1 MPIKREKHPVTFRLW
16 PESYRALQRLAAVQD
31 TTRNNVLN
39 RIILALDANV
49 QKMITGGGGDVENY
63 NLICM
68 LPGEFSEAYRQY
80 WLKQLAAKNQPPAP
94 AAESNGASETAS
106 SNAA

>member
-1 MPIKREKHPVTFRLW
+1 MATKREKHPVTFRLW

-49 QKMITGGGGDVENY
+49 QRMISGGGGDVENY

-68 LPGEFSEAYRQY
+68 LPGEFAEAYRAY
-80 WLKQLAAKNQPPAP
+80 WLKQLAAKNQPAAP
-94 AAESNGASETAS
+94 VADSNGVAETAS